1 MAGRAEEGAGLGA
14 AEGSRTTRV
23 ATPPRHPGRLG
34 GRGFCREDQ
43 SCVAAR
49 GSWPR
54 LLKGPRRGWGA
65 GEEEEEVEEREEEVE
80 AEKAEE
86 AWWGCRVGT
95 WSGAR
100 GAER

>member
-1 MAGRAEEGAGLGA
+1 MAPRKGPERPV
-14 AEGSRTTRV
+14 SRHRPDIRGV
-23 ATPPRHPGRLG
+23 WG

-49 GSWPR
+49 GIWPR